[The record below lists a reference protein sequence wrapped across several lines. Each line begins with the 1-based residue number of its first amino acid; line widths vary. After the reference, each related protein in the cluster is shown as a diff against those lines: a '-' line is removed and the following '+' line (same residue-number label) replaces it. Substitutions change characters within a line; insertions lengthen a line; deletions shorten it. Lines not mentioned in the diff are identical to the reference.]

1 MSFVELPF
9 TSPTKT
15 MKHYSWVL
23 GARADE
29 WRSTGKSHLEPFR
42 QRFIT
47 LSICQSSSLHFKK
60 WFFSVTRWFVM
71 YHDIN
76 FSFRNRKELKEAFR
90 LYDKEGEKTWIGA
103 EWLSNSINH
112 GYPFLSSRLGQV
124 AATSRRRPCEKSWQ
138 PSTTNWRTTSWTV
151 RGTLMAARRD

>member
-23 GARADE
+23 VPGLMSDARLANPI
-29 WRSTGKSHLEPFR
+29 WVGVFG
-42 QRFIT
+42 QQFIT

-60 WFFSVTRWFVM
+60 RFFSVTRWFVM

-90 LYDKEGEKTWIGA
+90 LYDKEGENVNWSRMTFQLDKSWFS
-103 EWLSNSINH
+103 LSH
-112 GYPFLSSRLGQV
+112 RPGQV
-124 AATSRRRPCEKSWQ
+124 ADTSRRRPCEKSWQ

-151 RGTLMAARRD
+151 RGTLMATRRD